1 MIFHKKVSTFFLSFL
16 LCAVGW
22 NFWNDHV
29 LGWWKQKDDPNV
41 LFLKYEDLHKV
52 ILQFRVKNNLW
63 LVQGA
68 SINFFV
74 QKSDIFLCF
83 MPVTYVLLHLPT
95 LFKKALD
102 DPVFLSQKCIELE
115 IIFESKGELSELYM
129 SVNYGLN
136 GNLKQCNLH
145 SS

>member
-1 MIFHKKVSTFFLSFL
+1 MIFHKKSVNLFLSFL

-41 LFLKYEDLHKV
+41 LFLKYEDLHKL

-74 QKSDIFLCF
+74 QKSDIFLFHARDICTVA
-83 MPVTYVLLHLPT
+83 PSS

-136 GNLKQCNLH
+136 GNLKQYNLH

>member
-1 MIFHKKVSTFFLSFL
+1 MIFYKKSVNLFLSFL

-83 MPVTYVLLHLPT
+83 MPVTYVLLHLPH
-95 LFKKALD
+95 
-102 DPVFLSQKCIELE
+102 FLRKLWTIQFSYRK
-115 IIFESKGELSELYM
+115 
-129 SVNYGLN
+129 NA
-136 GNLKQCNLH
+136 
-145 SS
+145 

>member
-1 MIFHKKVSTFFLSFL
+1 MIFHKKSVNLFLSFL

-83 MPVTYVLLHLPT
+83 MPVTYVLLHLPH
-95 LFKKALD
+95 
-102 DPVFLSQKCIELE
+102 FLRKLWTIQFSYRKKCIELD

-136 GNLKQCNLH
+136 GNLKQYNLH

>member
-1 MIFHKKVSTFFLSFL
+1 MIFHKKSVNLFLSFL

-83 MPVTYVLLHLPT
+83 MPVTYVLLHLPH
-95 LFKKALD
+95 
-102 DPVFLSQKCIELE
+102 FLRKLWTIQFSYRKKCIELE

-136 GNLKQCNLH
+136 GNLKQYNLH